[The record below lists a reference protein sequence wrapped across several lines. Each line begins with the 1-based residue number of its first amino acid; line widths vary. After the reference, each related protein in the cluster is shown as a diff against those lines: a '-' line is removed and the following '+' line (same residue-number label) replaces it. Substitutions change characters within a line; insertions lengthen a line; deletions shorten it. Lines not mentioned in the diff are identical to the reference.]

1 MNPMKPE
8 QLIRI
13 INKHFNFD
21 IRTKSR
27 KPIFVE
33 ARIIFTKL
41 MYDKNLYS
49 FSEIGRYINKDHS
62 TISHYLIRHD
72 ELMESKN
79 YFIYLENYNKLKLK
93 IGTDFH
99 SNKNKNKYRVNHIEK
114 LNTSDFVLRHYTT
127 RNNITLI
134 SNKQNL

>member
-1 MNPMKPE
+1 MKPE

-21 IRTKSR
+21 IKTKTR

-49 FSEIGRYINKDHS
+49 FSEIGSYINKDHS
-62 TISHYLIRHD
+62 TIIYYLSRHN

-79 YFIYLENYNKLKLK
+79 YFIYFENYNKLKLK

-99 SNKNKNKYRVNHIEK
+99 SNKNKNKYRVNCIEK
-114 LNTSDFVLRHYTT
+114 LNTSDFVLRHYIYKNKTT
-127 RNNITLI
+127 I
-134 SNKQNL
+134 SYKQNI